1 MIYIYR
7 FFSTLLYPILIVL
20 IFFRKFLNKEDKIR
34 FKEKIFSSTFSKS
47 FEDQEKLIWFH
58 AASIGEVQSIIPII
72 EKLNSNKI
80 KYNFLITTTTFSSG
94 KFFEEKLKK
103 YSNITHRYLPLDVN
117 FLVRKFI
124 SIWKPYA
131 VILVDSEIWPN
142 LILNLR
148 EKKIPI
154 SIINGRLT
162 YRTFKRWMAIRNTSL
177 KIFGIFDLILA
188 SNLKSKEYFEKLG
201 GKDIFYF
208 GNIKFAQKLDI
219 KKIVNINEDILKTRN
234 YWCAVSTH
242 NNEEKYCIETHI
254 EIKKK
259 LKNVLTIIIP
269 RHIDRSQEIKK
280 ISLGYKLNTQIINKN
295 DLILNNTEILI
306 VNSFGILPQYLKH
319 AKSVFIGKS
328 MLAKLK
334 NDGGQ
339 NPILAAQLGCKIYH
353 GPYVFNFED
362 IYQFLKEKNITRQ
375 ISSINELTN
384 NILNDFKIIKN
395 NSLKSQQLIEK
406 IGDSI
411 LEETTKKIGNFLNYE
426 NQ

>member
-1 MIYIYR
+1 M
-7 FFSTLLYPILIVL
+7 
-20 IFFRKFLNKEDKIR
+20 
-34 FKEKIFSSTFSKS
+34 
-47 FEDQEKLIWFH
+47 
-58 AASIGEVQSIIPII
+58 
-72 EKLNSNKI
+72 
-80 KYNFLITTTTFSSG
+80 
-94 KFFEEKLKK
+94 
-103 YSNITHRYLPLDVN
+103 
-117 FLVRKFI
+117 
-124 SIWKPYA
+124 
-131 VILVDSEIWPN
+131 
-142 LILNLR
+142 
-148 EKKIPI
+148 
-154 SIINGRLT
+154 
-162 YRTFKRWMAIRNTSL
+162 
-177 KIFGIFDLILA
+177 
-188 SNLKSKEYFEKLG
+188 
-201 GKDIFYF
+201 
-208 GNIKFAQKLDI
+208 
-219 KKIVNINEDILKTRN
+219 
-234 YWCAVSTH
+234 
-242 NNEEKYCIETHI
+242 
-254 EIKKK
+254 
-259 LKNVLTIIIP
+259 
-269 RHIDRSQEIKK
+269 
-280 ISLGYKLNTQIINKN
+280 
-295 DLILNNTEILI
+295 NNTEILI